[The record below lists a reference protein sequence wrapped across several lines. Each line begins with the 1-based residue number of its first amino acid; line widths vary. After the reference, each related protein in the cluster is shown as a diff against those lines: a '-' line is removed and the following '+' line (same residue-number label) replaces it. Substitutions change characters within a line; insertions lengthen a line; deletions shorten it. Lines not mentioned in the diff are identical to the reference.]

1 MGTKFFNDTLD
12 SGVKVSY
19 HSGKSNPSDWLAGTA
34 ANPILEIPSDYT
46 IDLYS
51 QYELNANTQLFFAI
65 NNVTDRYQVRPG
77 SVVSMPDSGRTITLG
92 FEISY

>member
-1 MGTKFFNDTLD
+1 
-12 SGVKVSY
+12 
-19 HSGKSNPSDWLAGTA
+19 

-65 NNVTDRYQVRPG
+65 NNVTDR
-77 SVVSMPDSGRTITLG
+77 
-92 FEISY
+92 